1 MDILIS
7 KDGGFLY
14 FDGKIANLN
23 ANTSMDLT
31 KVSLTETI
39 DIFKT
44 QSIFLLKENNDNL
57 INVNSIIR
65 SIGYLINEDLNIKDK
80 QYFLFELENKLTN
93 NLLVESVDDLI
104 LTTEQA
110 WDWVKDK
117 AGKAWDSTK
126 SGVKWVGDKLSDVG
140 SYLWNKGLPWF
151 FDKLRDFCYSPV
163 GIGLDV
169 ALTVALPAAGKVAMS
184 VVWGA
189 LLLWE
194 VKELIDKGPSFETI
208 MNVIFAAIGILVP
221 ALSKAG
227 KLAVGTSKSLGALP
241 KASREIISKILNT
254 GKGMIGKII
263 SVAEKGAVWL
273 ASLFGG
279 RAKSWMSGILSSLK
293 STLTKSFNSV
303 GKKMVG
309 GRRTV
314 STTRVAAG
322 LSQGLKAGLIFWGI
336 DMVLSKFLET
346 ETGKNLI
353 KKIQKLFG
361 YTDEQMS
368 DDEFILEGTKKY
380 IILDNPNLNIK
391 DTDKIEVD
399 FDEENKIMVVTI
411 NGVKYKNKNDI
422 SKNFILIPYNS
433 NEKEE
438 IVTDFDKNWDYMKK
452 NNQYFAKRKNSTNWI
467 LTKGE
472 PEKSIKNK
480 VFNLV

>member
-23 ANTSMDLT
+23 TNTSMQL
-31 KVSLTETI
+31 SSISINETL
-39 DIFKT
+39 DIFKQ
-44 QSIFLLKENNDNL
+44 QSSILLRENNNNL
-57 INVNSIIR
+57 LHINSIIR
-65 SIGYLINEDLNIKDK
+65 SIGHLINEDLNVEDK
-80 QYFLFELENKLTN
+80 QFFLFELENKLKID
-93 NLLVESVDDLI
+93 LLVESIDDTI
-104 LTTEQA
+104 IVTEQA

-151 FDKLRDFCYSPV
+151 FDKLREFCYSPV

-194 VKELIDKGPSFETI
+194 VKELIDKGPDFERI
-208 MNVIFAAIGILVP
+208 MNVIFAAIGVLVP

-227 KLAVGTSKSLGALP
+227 KLAIGTSKSLGAVP
-241 KASREIISKILNT
+241 KASRGIITKILNT

-263 SVAEKGAVWL
+263 SVAGKGAEWL
-273 ASLFGG
+273 ASLFGQG
-279 RAKSWMSGILSSLK
+279 AKSWVSGILKSLE
-293 STLTKSFNSV
+293 STLTKVFNSV

-322 LSQGLKAGLIFWGI
+322 LSQGLKAGLIFLGI
-336 DMVLSKFLET
+336 DMALSKFLET

-361 YTDEQMS
+361 YTDEQIS
-368 DDEFILEGTKKY
+368 DKEFILEGTKKY

-391 DTDKIEVD
+391 DSDKIEVD

-422 SKNFILIPYNS
+422 SQNFILIPYSS
-433 NEKEE
+433 NENEE
-438 IVTDFDKNWDYMKK
+438 IVTDFDKNWDYKKK
-452 NNQYFAKRKNSTNWI
+452 NNQYFAKRKNSTDWI

-472 PEKSIKNK
+472 PEKSIKSK
-480 VFNLV
+480 VFNLI

>member
-1 MDILIS
+1 MQLSSIS
-7 KDGGFLY
+7 
-14 FDGKIANLN
+14 IN
-23 ANTSMDLT
+23 
-31 KVSLTETI
+31 ETL
-39 DIFKT
+39 DIFKQ
-44 QSIFLLKENNDNL
+44 QSSILLRENNNNL
-57 INVNSIIR
+57 LHINSIIR
-65 SIGYLINEDLNIKDK
+65 SIGHLINEDLNVEDK
-80 QYFLFELENKLTN
+80 QFFLFELENKLKID
-93 NLLVESVDDLI
+93 LLVESIDDTI
-104 LTTEQA
+104 IVTEQA

-151 FDKLRDFCYSPV
+151 FDKLREFCYSPV

-194 VKELIDKGPSFETI
+194 VKELIDKGPDFERI
-208 MNVIFAAIGILVP
+208 MNVIFAAIGVLVP

-227 KLAVGTSKSLGALP
+227 KLAIGTSKSLGAVP
-241 KASREIISKILNT
+241 KASRGIITKILNT

-263 SVAEKGAVWL
+263 SVAGKGAEWL
-273 ASLFGG
+273 ASLFGQG
-279 RAKSWMSGILSSLK
+279 AKSWVSGILKSLE
-293 STLTKSFNSV
+293 STLTKVFNSV

-322 LSQGLKAGLIFWGI
+322 LSQGLKAGLIFLGI
-336 DMVLSKFLET
+336 DMALSKFLET

-361 YTDEQMS
+361 YTDEQIS
-368 DDEFILEGTKKY
+368 DKEFILEGTKKY

-391 DTDKIEVD
+391 DSDKIEVD

-422 SKNFILIPYNS
+422 SQNFILIPYSS
-433 NEKEE
+433 NENEE
-438 IVTDFDKNWDYMKK
+438 IVTDFDKNWDYKKK
-452 NNQYFAKRKNSTNWI
+452 NNQYFAKRKNSTDWI

-472 PEKSIKNK
+472 PEKSIKSK
-480 VFNLV
+480 VFNLI